1 MRKLRRRLHRRMF
14 RVVFRAK
21 VSRMLRQV
29 LCKSINA
36 ITPEQRTAI
45 KVSFNALFEQHQTSD
60 ALQHLT
66 ESLL

>member
-1 MRKLRRRLHRRMF
+1 MRKTRRRLHRRMF
-14 RVVFRAK
+14 HVVFRAK

-36 ITPEQRTAI
+36 ITPEQHLAI
-45 KVSFNALFEQHQTSD
+45 RASFNALFEQHQTTD